1 MKAILADE
9 FTMGGEGMKALA
21 EEVASCAFNCG
32 NNFKPLYT
40 VWKILWSTKSKQL
53 PKKFMEQTALYFLR
67 KQKNQLKS
75 IYELGLDKLPI
86 CMAKTQ
92 KSLSDDEKK

>member
-1 MKAILADE
+1 M
-9 FTMGGEGMKALA
+9 
-21 EEVASCAFNCG
+21 
-32 NNFKPLYT
+32 
-40 VWKILWSTKSKQL
+40 WKILWSTKSKQL
-53 PKKFMEQTALYFLR
+53 PKKFMGADSAVFSQKA
-67 KQKNQLKS
+67 KNQLKS